1 MNLWTI
7 RAAVIGWLRYE
18 QRCYTV
24 AFERS
29 PWPTSYRPDVFGINR
44 HRKVIEVEIK
54 QTVADFKANAQKRLL
69 RWREATGLYLPQKF
83 YFAVPNEIVDK
94 VKPFLPSRCGL
105 LSIEPTGRFGP
116 TAVIVAKATSELR
129 SDPITAHHMVA
140 VLMHQ
145 TGSLH
150 RAAVALSK
158 LT

>member
-29 PWPTSYRPDVFGINR
+29 PWPSNYRPDVFGINR

-54 QTVADFKANAQKRLL
+54 QTVADFRANAEKRLL
-69 RWREATGLYLPQKF
+69 RWREASGLHLPQKF
-83 YFAVPNEIVDK
+83 YFAVPNELIEK

-105 LSIEPTGRFGP
+105 LAIKSTGRFGP
-116 TAVIVAKATSELR
+116 TAVIVAKATSDPR
-129 SDPITAHHMVA
+129 SQPIPKQHMVA

-158 LT
+158 TS